1 MEWLVMLRGPTSDFG
16 PSLNLSLGN
25 SLAIRG
31 NPLVSSSSLHANAE
45 ASEPVYGHHGEVI
58 SAASRSAGLVVHRGA
73 RCVLFHEPVDRYKW
87 SKNNS
92 VITLVHRAWP
102 VLSCAVAFGED
113 AYHGRVEPRR

>member
-73 RCVLFHEPVDRYKW
+73 RW
-87 SKNNS
+87 S
-92 VITLVHRAWP
+92 TGAR
-102 VLSCAVAFGED
+102 G
-113 AYHGRVEPRR
+113 AYCFTSRSTVTSGQRTTV